1 MKKISVH
8 SGEIPAKTE
17 SEYFPADCKKKI
29 VFLQSV
35 CMQKDSRIAAFFG
48 ECPRSCKQTAA
59 THISRG
65 VRYNIAEDGLRARF
79 WASLQSD
86 AQDNLLYS
94 VHEIPGSTFQMFF
107 KLNFSL
113 SERLCDMTV
122 CEFARVVHA
131 TMERFYP
138 DKTTL
143 MIPGFFEQVWM
154 EAAPARQCATPSE
167 LMEFIAKKP
176 LLTDGVAIKIVDGA
190 VQMVDGS
197 RIAPLWLTPPPRV
210 DGMTGIYKIRVSGDT
225 VTLDARDT
233 PQFENPKTYSEACAK
248 ALRYTECPANAVSIE
263 EERRNMIS
271 CRPSAEYTADTVFD
285 MEDGSFFQ
293 NMLRVNGRLSHEL
306 YVTFPE
312 LIVNIDQAL
321 TMREALVANMTVS
334 YGPTNDNFA
343 PDGWHK
349 VVDATAYTSDGPGL
363 RVYGSQNTTDCA
375 CAGKRSCHRDCKNGK
390 IYCGERMVLRSVFI
404 DGLRR
409 DDYEDHY
416 HQQVS
421 LIIKRGS
428 IQTAAGAPTTP
439 GWARYH
445 GAPQYLEEVKTLT
458 TKKGDTLTSLRCHP
472 GGGQRRT
479 TFKSD
484 RPVTRVAT
492 TLVTDASVI
501 NALQTAIRTRF
512 VRKYARLCVTSVQAT
527 LDHDTIFVSVSGE
540 GQHYCLNLNPCADH
554 ASNTIYFQCDRN
566 GICQRCRCS
575 DPTTDGR
582 RKGPCKS
589 FKSRVLP
596 LTRVER
602 DVIFGAH
609 PSPSARQTSGKRE
622 R

>member
-1 MKKISVH
+1 
-8 SGEIPAKTE
+8 
-17 SEYFPADCKKKI
+17 
-29 VFLQSV
+29 
-35 CMQKDSRIAAFFG
+35 MQKESRIAAFFG
-48 ECPRSCKQTAA
+48 ECPRSLKQTAA

-65 VRYNIAEDGLRARF
+65 VRYNVDDDELRAKFR
-79 WASLQSD
+79 ASLQSD
-86 AQDNLLYS
+86 VQDNLLYS
-94 VHEIPGSTFQMFF
+94 VHEIPGNTFQMFF
-107 KLNFSL
+107 RFNFSL
-113 SERLCDMTV
+113 PQRLCDMNV
-122 CEFARVVHA
+122 CDFARIVHA
-131 TMERFYP
+131 TMQRFYP
-138 DKTTL
+138 ENTTL
-143 MIPGFFEQVWM
+143 MIPAFFEQVWM

-167 LMEFIAKKP
+167 LMEFVAKKP
-176 LLTDGVAIKIVDGA
+176 LLADGVAIKIVDGA
-190 VQMVDGS
+190 VQMLDGT
-197 RIAPLWLTPPPRV
+197 RIAPLWKTPPRV

-225 VTLDARDT
+225 VTLEARDA
-233 PQFENPKTYSEACAK
+233 PQFENPRVYSEACAK
-248 ALRYTECPANAVSIE
+248 TLRYTECPVHALSIE
-263 EERRNMIS
+263 EQRHNMRS
-271 CRPSAEYTADTVFD
+271 TRPATEYTANTVFD

-293 NMLRVNGRLSHEL
+293 NMRRVNGRLSHEI

-334 YGPTNDNFA
+334 YGTTNDTFA
-343 PDGWHK
+343 PNGWHK
-349 VVDATAYTSDGPGL
+349 VVDAAAYASDGPGL
-363 RVYGSQNTTDCA
+363 RVYGSLNTMDCG
-375 CAGKRSCHRDCKNGK
+375 CCGKRSCHRDCKNGK
-390 IYCGERMVLRSVFI
+390 IYCGEQITLRGVFI
-404 DGLRR
+404 DGFRR

-421 LIIKRGS
+421 LIIKKAS

-445 GAPQYLEEVKTLT
+445 GAPQYLEEVKTFT

-472 GGGQRRT
+472 GGGQRRA

-492 TLVTDASVI
+492 TFVTDPAVI
-501 NALQTAIRTRF
+501 DALQTAIRTRF
-512 VRKYARLCVTSVQAT
+512 VAKYARLCVTSVQTT

-540 GQHYCLNLNPCADH
+540 GQHYCLNLNPSADH
-554 ASNTIYFQCDRN
+554 ASNTIYFQCDRT

-575 DPTTDGR
+575 DPTTNGR

-602 DVIFGAH
+602 DVIFGGRI
-609 PSPSARQTSGKRE
+609 PSVRQTPGKRE